1 VSGEPNEV
9 PGAEAG
15 REGVAIALWWATF
28 VVLCA
33 AAVVWI
39 APPLRAP
46 KTTPPID
53 GGTPADPAN
62 HGGTNP
68 GGVPSGPDLHSFVA
82 CPPVA
87 GRPTKEE
94 LDAALRTGAA
104 AYLKFFAEPALANAD
119 SGGFLDYVD
128 AAGKTTRLGP
138 GVYVQCQ
145 LYLIVHLLMFCDDL
159 GIPREH
165 PTVQRA
171 LRFLVKEFDATKGC
185 WKWSIEGCL
194 HAKGLAVLARFGERA
209 KFEAGWR
216 WALASPM
223 HREEDGLFTMMQCG
237 AIVQTLGPAARSLS
251 GVDAWE
257 HGGPIVD
264 EENVSKF
271 QYALWEAG
279 RRPDDPE
286 VAALETGLARYFA
299 STPLAA
305 AQMQTKDVVGR
316 AWSVL
321 LHARW
326 RLPESDGFRLE
337 LAELRVMLRDEWRV
351 NFMMRM
357 MPNFRADV
365 VRALLEVGDR
375 GDTLDAMVHGFVAS
389 QEADGAWR
397 SPQILALWG
406 LATPPKQG
414 WKFGNM
420 DGATTYTVLLAIAA
434 YRRAIYGAP

>member
-1 VSGEPNEV
+1 VTGEPDE
-9 PGAEAG
+9 GAKRQAG
-15 REGVAIALWWATF
+15 REGLAIALWWATIVTLF
-28 VVLCA
+28 ASAL
-33 AAVVWI
+33 VWS

-46 KTTPPID
+46 KSAPPD
-53 GGTPADPAN
+53 GVGSGTGP
-62 HGGTNP
+62 T
-68 GGVPSGPDLHSFVA
+68 GVPSGEDLKRYIAS
-82 CPPVA
+82 PPVEGA
-87 GRPTKEE
+87 PTREQ
-94 LDAALRTGAA
+94 LDAALHRGAA
-104 AYLKFFAEPALANAD
+104 AYLKFFAEPSLANAD

-128 AAGKTTRLGP
+128 AAGKSTRLGP

-145 LYLIVHLLMFCDDL
+145 LYLIVHLLLFCDDF
-159 GIPREH
+159 GIPRDH

-171 LRFLVKEFDATKGC
+171 LRFLVKEFDDAQGC

-194 HAKGLAVLARFGERA
+194 HAKGLAALARFGERE
-209 KFEAGWR
+209 KFEKGWR
-216 WALASPM
+216 WALASPLY
-223 HREEDGLFTMMQCG
+223 RKEDGLFTMMQCG
-237 AIVQTLGPAARSLS
+237 AIVQTLGPATRSLS

-257 HGGPIVD
+257 HGAPIVD
-264 EENVSKF
+264 EENVSKYL
-271 QYALWEAG
+271 YALWEAG

-286 VAALETGLARYFA
+286 VAALESGLARYLA

-326 RLPESDGFRLE
+326 RLPDSDGFRLE
-337 LAELRVMLRDEWRV
+337 LAEMRAMVRADWRV

-365 VRALLEVGDR
+365 VRALIEVGDR
-375 GDTLDAMVHGFVAS
+375 NDEIDAMVHGFVAS

-397 SPQILALWG
+397 SPQILEMWG
-406 LATPPKQG
+406 LAKPPKQG
-414 WKFGNM
+414 LKYGNM

-434 YRRAIYGAP
+434 YRRAIYGGK

>member
-1 VSGEPNEV
+1 MTGEPDE
-9 PGAEAG
+9 GAKNQAG
-15 REGVAIALWWATF
+15 REGLAIALWWATIVTLF
-28 VVLCA
+28 A
-33 AAVVWI
+33 AALTWS

-46 KTTPPID
+46 KAAPPD
-53 GGTPADPAN
+53 GVGSGTGPT
-62 HGGTNP
+62 GL
-68 GGVPSGPDLHSFVA
+68 PSGEDLKRYIAS
-82 CPPVA
+82 PPVEGA
-87 GRPTKEE
+87 PTREQ
-94 LDAALRTGAA
+94 LDAALHRGAA
-104 AYLKFFAEPALANAD
+104 AYLKFFAEPSLANAD
-119 SGGFLDYVD
+119 SGGYLDYVD
-128 AAGKTTRLGP
+128 AAGKSTRLGP

-145 LYLIVHLLMFCDDL
+145 LYLIVHLLLFCDEL

-171 LRFLVKEFDATKGC
+171 LRFLVKEFDDAQGC

-194 HAKGLAVLARFGERA
+194 HAKGLAALARFGERA
-209 KFEAGWR
+209 KFEKGWR
-216 WALASPM
+216 WALASPLY
-223 HREEDGLFTMMQCG
+223 RKEDGLFTMMQCG
-237 AIVQTLGPAARSLS
+237 AIVQTLGPATRSLS

-257 HGGPIVD
+257 HGAPIVD
-264 EENVSKF
+264 EENVSKYL
-271 QYALWEAG
+271 YALWEAG

-286 VAALETGLARYFA
+286 VAALESGLARYLA

-326 RLPESDGFRLE
+326 RLPDSDGFRLE
-337 LAELRVMLRDEWRV
+337 LAEMRGMVRADWRV

-365 VRALLEVGDR
+365 VRALIEVGDR
-375 GDTLDAMVHGFVAS
+375 NEEIDAMVHGFVAS

-397 SPQILALWG
+397 SPQILEMWG
-406 LATPPKQG
+406 LAKPPKQG
-414 WKFGNM
+414 IKYGNM

-434 YRRAIYGAP
+434 YRRAIYGEK